1 MEKECGEK
9 RRCQR
14 HFSKLDV
21 RTADRLNTS
30 GGTCG
35 INPTRDTCLLLPLVP
50 LFEFEHRRVSAV
62 PQGAYNRPAVLAPF
76 FYRSFF
82 SGGPSYKLVCGGGP
96 ISSPAGGGPSY
107 KRVCGGGSIPSYNLL
122 EMANK
127 KGKNKAAASAA
138 SDLNFDRSVRYYANV
153 TVRNKMGLISV
164 INKRLNG
171 TPALDLLRRTCF
183 GSWLSLRLDTNEG
196 ALIHLI
202 LQMQVPLKAD
212 HDPLVDSL
220 IYDVGGFRVKFGA
233 KEFCLITGFRF
244 GEEKWRPL
252 KTKVL
257 PFRQRVFSHVK
268 IGNINLEELSLL
280 FYGDDFFKKLTPEDA
295 VRVCLLMMLHYI
307 FLGVGSDKGYV
318 VDAEWLELVES
329 LQEWNSYPWGT
340 HFWIHTHG
348 KLKDVV
354 PKSREKHLATPK
366 CKKISY
372 SLAGFIWAFQ
382 IWIFEAFPLSQKYFV
397 KDKSILPRGVQWI
410 SNLSFGPNQHKK
422 FLGPFLDVSLFRV
435 F

>member
-1 MEKECGEK
+1 
-9 RRCQR
+9 
-14 HFSKLDV
+14 
-21 RTADRLNTS
+21 
-30 GGTCG
+30 
-35 INPTRDTCLLLPLVP
+35 
-50 LFEFEHRRVSAV
+50 
-62 PQGAYNRPAVLAPF
+62 
-76 FYRSFF
+76 
-82 SGGPSYKLVCGGGP
+82 
-96 ISSPAGGGPSY
+96 
-107 KRVCGGGSIPSYNLL
+107 
-122 EMANK
+122 
-127 KGKNKAAASAA
+127 
-138 SDLNFDRSVRYYANV
+138 
-153 TVRNKMGLISV
+153 MGLISV

-171 TPALDLLRRTCF
+171 TSALDLLRRTFF

-202 LQMQVPLKAD
+202 LQMQVPLKAN

-252 KTKVL
+252 KPKVL

-268 IGNINLEELSLL
+268 IG
-280 FYGDDFFKKLTPEDA
+280 
-295 VRVCLLMMLHYI
+295 
-307 FLGVGSDKGYV
+307 
-318 VDAEWLELVES
+318 LVES

-382 IWIFEAFPLSQKYFV
+382 IWIFEAFPLSQKYFI
-397 KDKSILPRGVQWI
+397 KDKSILPRGVQCI

-422 FLGPFLDVSLFRV
+422 FLGPFLDDEIPRATLKPTTAEANTDWWLCSMESFGVVDHHPPRRRFNNPPLSHVFDPSMHNKPPPSVDVPTKFTPLMYQEFYTQLFIGRTFSLEQDLYKTKLEVASLKNQVGQHSVGQHNVGFM